1 MFECVANTTRWQN
14 QFKQLA
20 SGDLIIIV
28 MKGRDKVSA
37 VCGVASAATVKET
50 KRDLLKSKLQ
60 DSRHEALDAYLDD
73 AESFDY
79 VEFKHVFDCRCV
91 LSESSTAAFRCTESA
106 IGIASTL
113 AAK

>member
-14 QFKQLA
+14 QFKQIA

-50 KRDLLKSKLQ
+50 NRDVLKSKLQ
-60 DSRHEALDAYLDD
+60 ESRHEALDAYLDD
-73 AESFDY
+73 AELFDY

-91 LSESSTAAFRCTESA
+91 LAESSTAAFCCTGSA